1 MRSAG
6 RHSLDR
12 TVAPEMQDHSHHLH
26 AAGPTGFARLF
37 DVDRFMPHG
46 HCYMWDPAILWTSVI
61 SDSLIAA
68 AYVAIPFT
76 LVFQIMRK
84 RKDLPF
90 NWMFVCFGMF
100 IVACGFTHIME
111 IITVWRPHYGAM
123 AIVKA
128 ITAAASVP
136 TAIILFRIAPKIVK
150 LPTVD
155 QMVEERSR
163 RLQAEAANDAKDR
176 FIAVLSH
183 ELRTPLTPVK
193 AGLDVLEDEL
203 RRCDASVSTRSAREA
218 LNMIRHN
225 LEMETVLI
233 NDLLD
238 VSASAPGELKF
249 NLSPVDMRE
258 VVGKSLAMLQED
270 VRRKNL
276 RLTVRMEAAQTTVM
290 GASIRLHQ
298 IINNLVLNAVK
309 FTPDGGTITV
319 DMREADGRL
328 KVAVADTGCGLAPE
342 AIEQVFEPFEQV
354 NRRADNAHGGLG
366 LGLTIAKKVAESH
379 GGRLIAES
387 NGIGTGAT
395 FTLELPLAV
404 APASAE
410 PQRPMTATEA
420 AAQTKPDILLVDDHA
435 DTLRTIA
442 LLLRRSGY
450 QVETAQTVKEAEPL
464 LDQRKVLISD
474 IGLPDGNGWDLM
486 ARFRAQ
492 GGRPGIAI
500 SGFGQAED
508 VERSRQAGFSQH
520 LIKPVDIN
528 MLRSALE
535 TLTPVGS

>member
-1 MRSAG
+1 
-6 RHSLDR
+6 
-12 TVAPEMQDHSHHLH
+12 MQDHSHHQH
-26 AAGPTGFARLF
+26 ATGGFANLF

-46 HCYMWDPAILWTSVI
+46 HCYQWDPGILWTSVI

-111 IITVWRPHYGAM
+111 IITVWRPHYPAM

-155 QMVEERSR
+155 QMVAEQSR
-163 RLQAEAANDAKDR
+163 RLQAEAANAAKDR

-193 AGLDVLEDEL
+193 AGLDLLEDEL
-203 RRCDASVSTRSAREA
+203 RKCDATVTTRSARDA
-218 LNMIRHN
+218 LAMIRTN
-225 LEMETVLI
+225 LDIETVLI

-238 VSASAPGELKF
+238 VSASGEGRVKL
-249 NLSPVDMRE
+249 NLSPVDMRD
-258 VVGKSLAMLQED
+258 VVGKSLAMLQDEI
-270 VRRKNL
+270 RRKNIQL
-276 RLTVRMEAAQTTVM
+276 HVRVEAARAVVM
-290 GASIRLHQ
+290 GASIRLNQ
-298 IINNLVLNAVK
+298 IVNNLVTNAIK
-309 FTPDGGTITV
+309 FTPDRGEITV
-319 DMREADGRL
+319 ELRENDGRL
-328 KVAVADTGCGLAPE
+328 QLSVADTGCGIAPD
-342 AIEQVFEPFEQV
+342 AIDQVFEPFEQV
-354 NRRADNAHGGLG
+354 NRKSENAHGGLG
-366 LGLTIAKKVAESH
+366 LGLTIAKKLAESH
-379 GGRLIAES
+379 GGRLVATSEGVGRGS
-387 NGIGTGAT
+387 T
-395 FTLELPLAV
+395 FTLELPLAPEESPAMQQPPQPAV
-404 APASAE
+404 ASN
-410 PQRPMTATEA
+410 QG
-420 AAQTKPDILLVDDHA
+420 KPEILLVDDHA

-442 LLLRRSGY
+442 FLLRRSGY
-450 QVETAQTVKEAEPL
+450 QVETAQTVGEAEPL
-464 LDQRKVLISD
+464 LDRRKVLISD

-500 SGFGQAED
+500 SGFGQQD
-508 VERSRQAGFSQH
+508 DLERSRQAGFSQH
-520 LIKPVDIN
+520 LIKPIDIDT
-528 MLRSALE
+528 LRSALDA
-535 TLTPVGS
+535 LTPAT

>member
-1 MRSAG
+1 
-6 RHSLDR
+6 
-12 TVAPEMQDHSHHLH
+12 MQDHSHHQH
-26 AAGPTGFARLF
+26 ATGGFASLF
-37 DVDRFMPHG
+37 DADRFMPHG
-46 HCYMWDPAILWTSVI
+46 HCYQWDPAILWTSVI

-150 LPTVD
+150 LPTID
-155 QMVEERSR
+155 QMVEERSLR
-163 RLQAEAANDAKDR
+163 VRAEAASDAKDR
-176 FIAVLSH
+176 FIAILSH

-193 AGLDVLEDEL
+193 AGLDVLEGEL
-203 RRCDASVSTRSAREA
+203 QKREGEASLSGAREA
-218 LNMIRHN
+218 LQMIRAN
-225 LEMETVLI
+225 VDMETVLI

-238 VSASAPGELKF
+238 VSASREGKLKL
-249 NLSPVDMRE
+249 NLSPVDMRD
-258 VVGKSLAMLQED
+258 VLGKSLAMLQDD
-270 VRRKNL
+270 VRRKNIDL
-276 RLTVRMEAAQTTVM
+276 SVRVEATKTIVM

-298 IINNLVLNAVK
+298 IINNLVTNAVK
-309 FTPDGGTITV
+309 FTPEKGAITV
-319 DMREADGRL
+319 ALREENDRVL
-328 KVAVADTGCGLAPE
+328 LSVADTGCGLAADALE
-342 AIEQVFEPFEQV
+342 TVFEPFEQV

-366 LGLTIAKKVAESH
+366 LGLTIAKKLAESH

-387 NGIGTGAT
+387 AGVGHGAR

-404 APASAE
+404 
-410 PQRPMTATEA
+410 QQTATVAGSSSPQTA
-420 AAQTKPDILLVDDHA
+420 AHDQTKPEILLVDDHA

-442 LLLRRSGY
+442 FLLRRSGY
-450 QVETAQTVKEAEPL
+450 QVETAQTIEEAEPL
-464 LDQRKVLISD
+464 LEPSKVLISD

-486 ARFRAQ
+486 ERFKAR

-500 SGFGQAED
+500 SGFGQEDD
-508 VERSRQAGFSQH
+508 VERSRRAGFSEH
-520 LIKPVDIN
+520 LIKPIDIEA
-528 MLRSALE
+528 LRGALDA
-535 TLTPVGS
+535 LQPMRM

>member
-1 MRSAG
+1 
-6 RHSLDR
+6 
-12 TVAPEMQDHSHHLH
+12 MQDHAHHHH
-26 AAGPTGFARLF
+26 AAATGFSRLF

-128 ITAAASVP
+128 ITAVASVP

-163 RLQAEAANDAKDR
+163 RLQAEAANEAKDR
-176 FIAVLSH
+176 LIAVLSH

-203 RRCDASVSTRSAREA
+203 RKCEASLSTRSAHDA
-218 LNMIRHN
+218 LAMIRHN
-225 LEMETVLI
+225 LNIETVLI

-238 VSASAPGELKF
+238 VSASSPGELKF
-249 NLSPVDMRE
+249 NLSPVDMRD
-258 VVGKSLAMLQED
+258 VVGKSLAMLQDD

-276 RLTVRMEAAQTTVM
+276 LLAVRMEAAHTTVM

-298 IINNLVLNAVK
+298 IINNLALNAVK
-309 FTPDGGTITV
+309 FTPDGGEITV
-319 DMREADGRL
+319 EMREENGWL
-328 KVAVADTGCGLAPE
+328 KVSVADTGCGLAPE

-366 LGLTIAKKVAESH
+366 LGLTIAKKLAETH
-379 GGRLIAES
+379 GGRITAES
-387 NGIGTGAT
+387 SGIGTGAT
-395 FTLELPLAV
+395 FTLELPLAS
-404 APASAE
+404 AAASAE
-410 PQRPMTATEA
+410 PQRPMNATPA
-420 AAQTKPDILLVDDHA
+420 AAQTKPEILLVDDHA

-450 QVETAQTVKEAEPL
+450 QVETAQTVKEAELL
-464 LDQRKVLISD
+464 LDRRKVLISD

-486 ARFRAQ
+486 AHFRAQ

-520 LIKPVDIN
+520 LIKPVDIST
-528 MLRSALE
+528 LRSALE
-535 TLTPVGS
+535 TLAPTAG